1 MSRICQTGA
10 FRMIINNVFSSKKSH
25 IFIIFHFNQS
35 IEQLK
40 MRILKNISLAILMI
54 GYLAAGANHFVH
66 PQGYYR
72 IIPSYLP
79 YPVLLNI
86 LAGLLEILFAL
97 MILRPKTRK
106 VASYGII
113 LMLIAFLPV
122 HVTMLINAPLR
133 VGNLLVTP
141 TIAWVRLLLQPVL
154 MLWAYWH
161 RK

>member
-1 MSRICQTGA
+1 
-10 FRMIINNVFSSKKSH
+10 
-25 IFIIFHFNQS
+25 
-35 IEQLK
+35 
-40 MRILKNISLAILMI
+40 MRILKNISLAILVI
-54 GYLAAGANHFVH
+54 GYLLAGANHFIH

-86 LAGLLEILFAL
+86 LAGLFEISFAL
-97 MILRPKTRK
+97 LLIRPKTRK

-113 LMLIAFLPV
+113 LMLTAFLPV
-122 HVTMLINAPLR
+122 HITMLMQAPLK

-141 TIAWVRLLLQPVL
+141 AIAWIRLLLQPVL
-154 MLWAYWH
+154 ILWAWWH

>member
-1 MSRICQTGA
+1 MSRICQTDG
-10 FRMIINNVFSSKKSH
+10 FRMIINNVFSSIKSH
-25 IFIIFHFNQS
+25 IFTIFFINQS

-40 MRILKNISLAILMI
+40 MRILKNISLAILVI
-54 GYLAAGANHFVH
+54 GYLVAGANHFIH

-72 IIPSYLP
+72 IIPGYLP

-86 LAGLLEILFAL
+86 LAGFFEILFAL
-97 MILRPKTRK
+97 MLIRPKTRK

-122 HVTMLINAPLR
+122 HITMLMNAPLK

-141 TIAWVRLLLQPVL
+141 AIAWIRLLLQPVL
-154 MLWAYWH
+154 MLWAWWH

>member
-1 MSRICQTGA
+1 MSRICQTDG
-10 FRMIINNVFSSKKSH
+10 FRMIINNVFSSIKSH
-25 IFIIFHFNQS
+25 IFTIFFINQS

-40 MRILKNISLAILMI
+40 MRILKNISLVILVI
-54 GYLAAGANHFVH
+54 GYLFAGANHFIH

-86 LAGLLEILFAL
+86 LAGFFEILFAL
-97 MILRPKTRK
+97 LLIRPKIRK

-122 HVTMLINAPLR
+122 HITMLMDAPLKL
-133 VGNLLVTP
+133 GDLLVTP
-141 TIAWVRLLLQPVL
+141 TIAWIRLLLQPVL
-154 MLWAYWH
+154 ILWAWWH

>member
-1 MSRICQTGA
+1 
-10 FRMIINNVFSSKKSH
+10 MIINNAFSSIKSH
-25 IFIIFHFNQS
+25 IFTIFFINQS

-40 MRILKNISLAILMI
+40 MRILKNISLAILVI
-54 GYLAAGANHFVH
+54 GYLLAGANHFIH

-86 LAGLLEILFAL
+86 LAGLFEILLAL
-97 MILRPKTRK
+97 LLIRPKTRK

-122 HVTMLINAPLR
+122 HITMLMDAPLKL
-133 VGNLLVTP
+133 GDLLVTP
-141 TIAWVRLLLQPVL
+141 TIAWIRLMLQPVL
-154 MLWAYWH
+154 ILWAWWH

>member
-1 MSRICQTGA
+1 MSRICQTDG
-10 FRMIINNVFSSKKSH
+10 FRMIINNAFSSIKSH
-25 IFIIFHFNQS
+25 IFTIFFTNQS

-40 MRILKNISLAILMI
+40 MRILKNISLAILVT
-54 GYLAAGANHFVH
+54 GYLVAGANHFIH

-86 LAGLLEILFAL
+86 LAGFFEILFAL
-97 MILRPKTRK
+97 LMIRPKTRK

-122 HVTMLINAPLR
+122 HITMLNNSPLK

-141 TIAWVRLLLQPVL
+141 AIAWIRLLLQPLL
-154 MLWAYWH
+154 MLWAWWH

>member
-1 MSRICQTGA
+1 MSRICQTDG

-25 IFIIFHFNQS
+25 IFTIFFINQS

-40 MRILKNISLAILMI
+40 MRILKNISLAILVI
-54 GYLAAGANHFVH
+54 GYFVAGANHFIH
-66 PQGYYR
+66 PEGYYR

-86 LAGLLEILFAL
+86 LAGFFEILFAL
-97 MILRPKTRK
+97 LLIRPKTRM

-122 HVTMLINAPLR
+122 HITMLNNAPLK

-141 TIAWVRLLLQPVL
+141 AIACIRLLLQPVL
-154 MLWAYWH
+154 MLWAWWH